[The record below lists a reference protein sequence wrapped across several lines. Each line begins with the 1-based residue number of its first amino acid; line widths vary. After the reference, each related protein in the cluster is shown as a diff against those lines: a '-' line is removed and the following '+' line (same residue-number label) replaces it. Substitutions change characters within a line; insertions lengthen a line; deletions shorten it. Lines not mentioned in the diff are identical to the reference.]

1 MVGNVEDFYSR
12 DDFVIIITV
21 ICNCNPE
28 HTLPFQTKQKKIHRL
43 PPQWSLISDS
53 YQVNIIQM
61 QLLYREAIMLVI

>member
-28 HTLPFQTKQKKIHRL
+28 HTLPFQTKQKKYTDFL
-43 PPQWSLISDS
+43 PSGHS
-53 YQVNIIQM
+53 YQILIK
-61 QLLYREAIMLVI
+61 LT